1 MFRRILVPSDGS
13 EHALRAVRAAAGL
26 AERFDA
32 EVVLLT
38 VVSVP
43 QALVMVAGIGD
54 DVVEEYVEKT
64 GREALAPA
72 LEEFAA
78 HRVEVEVKV
87 EVGAAAEEI
96 VRQAHET
103 GADLV
108 VMGKRGLGEIRG
120 LLLGSV
126 SDRVT
131 HGLSVPV
138 LLVP

>member
-13 EHALRAVRAAAGL
+13 EHALRAVRTAADL

-54 DVVEEYVEKT
+54 DVVDEYVEKT
-64 GREALAPA
+64 GRDALAPA
-72 LEEFAA
+72 LAEFAA
-78 HRVEVEVKV
+78 HGVGVEVKV
-87 EVGAAAEEI
+87 EMGAAAEEI
-96 VRQAHET
+96 LRQAHAT